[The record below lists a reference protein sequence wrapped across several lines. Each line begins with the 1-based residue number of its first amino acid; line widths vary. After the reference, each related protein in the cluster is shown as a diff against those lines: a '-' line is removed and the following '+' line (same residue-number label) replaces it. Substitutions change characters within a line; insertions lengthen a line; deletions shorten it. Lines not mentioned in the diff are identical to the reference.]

1 MTITDTSTRRW
12 WALGLVSLAQFLIIL
27 DTSIIGIAL
36 PQIRGALGFSESSL
50 QWVFNAYVIAFGGL
64 LLLGGRLSDL
74 LGARR
79 LFAAGFAILV
89 AASLLAGLAWS
100 DVVLVVGRA
109 LQGLGAALIA
119 PAAMTL
125 VFRLFTTPAE
135 LGRAMGI
142 WGAAA
147 PAGGTAGV
155 FLGGVIT
162 QWISWRWTFLINV
175 PIGVLV
181 LAATSALLPP
191 VQGRRGRVDVTGA
204 LSVTAALSLAVYAI
218 VTANDRGWGAAG
230 TIVLLAV
237 AGALLAVFVALQSR
251 RRDPLVPLRIFRTPN
266 LSAANAVM
274 LLLGAAWIPMWFYLN
289 LYLQQVLGLGAFES
303 GAALL
308 PMTIA
313 IMVLMVGVTARL
325 VSRVGFKRPLV
336 AGLLALAAGVLMLGR
351 LPVGGSFAADVLGA
365 SLVAAFGMSL
375 SYIPTLI
382 ASLSAVEPE
391 ETGLASG
398 IVNTS
403 YQIGSALGLAA
414 MTAIALAATDGA
426 SVANLN
432 DGFHAAF
439 IGAATITAAAAALAV
454 VAIRSPRA
462 GSTNAVSEAALEQQ
476 AA

>member
-1 MTITDTSTRRW
+1 MTITDTSARRW

-64 LLLGGRLSDL
+64 LLFGGRLSDL

-100 DVVLVVGRA
+100 DAALVVGRA

-181 LAATSALLPP
+181 LAATPALLPP

-204 LSVTAALSLAVYAI
+204 LSVTAALSLALYAI
-218 VTANDRGWGAAG
+218 VTANDRGWGSAG
-230 TIVLLAV
+230 TIVLLAS

-251 RRDPLVPLRIFRTPN
+251 RRDPLLPLRIFRTPN

-289 LYLQQVLGLGAFES
+289 LYLQQVLGFDAFES

-313 IMVLMVGVTARL
+313 IMVLMVGVTGKLVGRL
-325 VSRVGFKRPLV
+325 GFKLPLV
-336 AGLLALAAGVLMLGR
+336 AGLLVLALGMAMFGR
-351 LPVGGSFAADVLGA
+351 LPVGGSFAADVLAA
-365 SLVAAFGMSL
+365 SLIAALGMSL

-382 ASLSAVEPE
+382 ASLSAVNPE
-391 ETGLASG
+391 DTGLASG

-414 MTAIALAATDGA
+414 MTAIALAAT
-426 SVANLN
+426 
-432 DGFHAAF
+432 
-439 IGAATITAAAAALAV
+439 
-454 VAIRSPRA
+454 
-462 GSTNAVSEAALEQQ
+462 EAPAWPT
-476 AA
+476 

>member
-1 MTITDTSTRRW
+1 MTNTNTYARRW

-36 PQIRGALGFSESSL
+36 PQIRDALGFSESSL

-89 AASLLAGLAWS
+89 ASSLLAGLAWS
-100 DVVLVVGRA
+100 DAALVAGRA

-125 VFRLFTTPAE
+125 VFRLFTTPRE
-135 LGRAMGI
+135 LGRAMGV

-181 LAATSALLPP
+181 LAATPALLPP
-191 VQGRRGRVDVTGA
+191 VQGRRGRVDVAGA
-204 LSVTAALSLAVYAI
+204 LSGTAAVSLAVYAI

-230 TIVLLAV
+230 TILLLAA

-251 RRDPLVPLRIFRTPN
+251 RPDPLVPLRIFRTPN
-266 LSAANAVM
+266 LSAANVVM

-289 LYLQQVLGLGAFES
+289 LYLQQVLGFDAFES

-308 PMTIA
+308 PMTVA
-313 IMVLMVGVTARL
+313 IMVLMVGATGKLVGRL
-325 VSRVGFKRPLV
+325 GYKLPLV
-336 AGLLALAAGVLMLGR
+336 AGLLVLALGMVLFGR
-351 LPVGGSFAADVLGA
+351 MPVGGSFVADVLAA
-365 SLVAAFGMSL
+365 SLVAAVGMSL

-382 ASLSAVEPE
+382 ASLSAVKPE
-391 ETGLASG
+391 DTGLASG

-414 MTAIALAATDGA
+414 MTAIALASTNGATSAD
-426 SVANLN
+426 LN
-432 DGFHAAF
+432 HGFHAVF
-439 IGAATITAAAAALAV
+439 IGAATLTAAAAGLAFIAL
-454 VAIRSPRA
+454 RSPRLATADAA
-462 GSTNAVSEAALEQQ
+462 GAAAQQ
-476 AA
+476 QPA

>member
-1 MTITDTSTRRW
+1 MTITDTYARRW

-79 LFAAGFAILV
+79 LFVAGFAILV

-100 DVVLVVGRA
+100 DAVLVIGRA

-181 LAATSALLPP
+181 LAATPALLPP

-218 VTANDRGWGAAG
+218 VTANDRGWGSAG

-237 AGALLAVFVALQSR
+237 AGALLAVFVAVQSR

-289 LYLQQVLGLGAFES
+289 LYLQQVLGFGAFAS

-313 IMVLMVGVTARL
+313 IMALMVGVTGRL

-336 AGLLALAAGVLMLGR
+336 AGLLALAAGMLMLGR

-365 SLVAAFGMSL
+365 SLVAALGMSL
-375 SYIPTLI
+375 SYIPALI
-382 ASLSAVEPE
+382 ASLSAVKPE

-414 MTAIALAATDGA
+414 MTAIAIAATDGP
-426 SVANLN
+426 SVADLN
-432 DGFHAAF
+432 HGFHAAF
-439 IGAATITAAAAALAV
+439 IGAATVAAAAGALAV

-462 GSTNAVSEAALEQQ
+462 EAANAVAEAALEQQ